1 MTTEMTKTNDKKRVL
16 WFWDPTLMLYVNI
29 RDGYMERLER
39 AQSSIFRN
47 IFRKYYDEKIEE
59 IQQSIICYSA
69 VIDFRVQQIEEEQ
82 NVVVLR
88 SDGMKTI

>member
-1 MTTEMTKTNDKKRVL
+1 MTTEMTKTNDKKKVL
-16 WFWDPTLMLYVNI
+16 WFWDPTLTLYVNI

>member
-1 MTTEMTKTNDKKRVL
+1 MTTEMTKTDSKKKVL

-29 RDGYMERLER
+29 RDGYQERLER

-47 IFRKYYDEKIEE
+47 LFKKYYDEKIEDL
-59 IQQSIICYSA
+59 QQSIICYSA
-69 VIDFRVQQIEEEQ
+69 VIDFRVQQIEEEK

>member
-1 MTTEMTKTNDKKRVL
+1 MTETTKTNDKKKVL

-29 RDGYMERLER
+29 RDGYKERLEK

-47 IFRKYYDEKIEE
+47 LFKKYYDEKIEDL
-59 IQQSIICYSA
+59 QRSIICYSA
-69 VIDFRVQQIEEEQ
+69 VIDFRVQQIEEEKD
-82 NVVVLR
+82 VIVLR